1 MKLYIVSDT
10 KSGTDNI
17 NGIYYLIAED
27 GEMLRSSKCTNRAW
41 AKNDLYNRHKK
52 EYKRKYNE
60 VGIKVLG
67 QDEMTKEKLME
78 LNQKFISSNN

>member
-27 GEMLRSSKCTNRAW
+27 GEMLRSSKSTNRAW

>member
-17 NGIYYLIAED
+17 NGVYYLISED
-27 GEMLRSSKCTNRAW
+27 GELLRSSKSTNRAW

-52 EYKRKYNE
+52 EYKQKYNE
-60 VGIKVLG
+60 VSITILG
-67 QDEMTKEKLME
+67 QDEMTKEKLIN
-78 LNQKFISSNN
+78 LNKKIISSNN